1 MTQQEKPK
9 TFGYLLKKGM
19 AKENNLSIISQENL
33 KVQETLAQKPTI
45 RSHLLRFLQLINL
58 IK

>member
-1 MTQQEKPK
+1 MTQQQKPK
-9 TFGYLLKKGM
+9 TFGCLSRKAM

-33 KVQETLAQKPTI
+33 KVQKTLAQKLTI